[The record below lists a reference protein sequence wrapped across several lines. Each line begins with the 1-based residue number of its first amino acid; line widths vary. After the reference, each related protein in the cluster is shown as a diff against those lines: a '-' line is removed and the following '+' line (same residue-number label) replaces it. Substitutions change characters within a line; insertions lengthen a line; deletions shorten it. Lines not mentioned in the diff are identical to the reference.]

1 MIAALL
7 TSALLLCEEPKPIPM
22 QASAYCDYGTT
33 ADGSTTIEH
42 LTCAGKREWFGR
54 TIALY
59 RRNKDDSIGEFIGY
73 YEIHDIGS
81 DTRIKNGQS
90 IDIYMPIYD
99 DCIQFGRIDV
109 YMFFI
114 EGEG

>member
-1 MIAALL
+1 MIAAAML
-7 TSALLLCEEPKPIPM
+7 TAFMLQKEPDLIPM
-22 QASAYCDYGTT
+22 QASAYCNYGTT
-33 ADGSTTIEH
+33 ADGSTTTEH

-59 RRNKDDSIGEFIGY
+59 YRNDDDSIGDFIGY

-81 DTRIKNGQS
+81 DPRIVNGQS
-90 IDIYMPIYD
+90 IDIYMKNYD
-99 DCIQFGRIDV
+99 DCILFGRVQV

>member
-1 MIAALL
+1 MIAAMLATHLL
-7 TSALLLCEEPKPIPM
+7 FSEPIPM

-33 ADGSTTIEH
+33 ADGSTTTEN
-42 LTCAGKREWFGR
+42 LTCAGKREWFGK

-59 RRNKDDSIGEFIGY
+59 YRNKDGSIGDFIGY
-73 YEIHDIGS
+73 YEIHDTGG
-81 DTRIKNGQS
+81 DPRIKNGQS
-90 IDIYMPIYD
+90 IDIYMPEYR
-99 DCIQFGRIDV
+99 DCKNFGRVDV

>member
-73 YEIHDIGS
+73 YEMR
-81 DTRIKNGQS
+81 DTGYGYS
-90 IDIYMPIYD
+90 T
-99 DCIQFGRIDV
+99 
-109 YMFFI
+109 
-114 EGEG
+114 GEGTSEVRSDKKYAGNAFFLPRQKTATYYPNAR